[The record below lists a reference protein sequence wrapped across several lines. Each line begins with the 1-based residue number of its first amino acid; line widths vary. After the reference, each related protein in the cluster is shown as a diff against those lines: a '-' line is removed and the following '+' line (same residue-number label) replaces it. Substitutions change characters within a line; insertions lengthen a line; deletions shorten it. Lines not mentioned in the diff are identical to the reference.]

1 MLRINSTDR
10 HSGTPSNFTCSL
22 RTPVQGTY
30 ELQAALIP
38 HTAPP
43 VSSVRNGGIVIHYDV
58 GSGESDTLQTIAA
71 GEYYDQA
78 TLLTA
83 LKTAMDSSGYV
94 HTLTIDQAT
103 QRLTIKLVV
112 SSNNVGTRIG
122 YYCQRDRSLSTLS
135 SVLGLHESFEL
146 VGATGNGNSHTL
158 AAPVSLATPLAYTI
172 RVEGATS
179 AEDTRGR
186 PATFIVPITCNNF
199 DVIHHTSNNSF
210 SQRVHFPKHMRSVR
224 CELLDDRGEH
234 ITGASDYSLV
244 LRKVS

>member
-1 MLRINSTDR
+1 MLRINSADR
-10 HSGTPSNFTCSL
+10 HTGTPESFTCSL
-22 RTPVQGTY
+22 RTPIQGRY

-43 VSSVRNGGIVIHYDV
+43 VSSLRNGGMVIQYEV
-58 GSGESDTLQTIAA
+58 GSGESDTLQTVAV

-78 TLLTA
+78 TLLAA

-94 HTLTIDQAT
+94 HTLTIDQST

-112 SSNNVGTRIG
+112 SSNNVGTSIG
-122 YYCQRDRSLSTLS
+122 YYCQRDRPFSTLS

-146 VGATGNGNSHTL
+146 VGATGNGNSKTL
-158 AAPVSLATPLAYTI
+158 AAPVSLAHPLAYTI
-172 RVEGATS
+172 RVEGANS
-179 AEDTRGR
+179 AEDTEGR
-186 PATFIVPITCNNF
+186 PATFIVPINSNNF
-199 DVIHHTSNNSF
+199 SVIHYTINNSF

-224 CELLDDRGEH
+224 CELLDDRGLP
-234 ITGASDYSLV
+234 ITGASDYTLV